1 MSIVLSI
8 IKSVRRQIG
17 RRTLEFLISKKR
29 GESLHWE
36 LSSEKLHYG
45 YRKTYG
51 LEKERGQQMP
61 KQKLYTFILCG
72 SAQMS
77 SFFALKESSIYF
89 CQSNMHK
96 WKKGGVSKSLR
107 PILESFLLVV
117 SRDTHWKCLM
127 VRAFTLSRI
136 QPNLL
141 QYSHT
146 GSIATS
152 APTICESVQFVNKNC
167 RHGIWI
173 LHIGGRHI
181 IILPATG
188 NGVCL
193 SSAEA

>member
-1 MSIVLSI
+1 MPQHITLIRSGTGFNVHQSGTAGRVAFHRHCFRNLTQTSITFHTGFDFEKMVCCLMSIVLSI

-117 SRDTHWKCLM
+117 SRD
-127 VRAFTLSRI
+127 A
-136 QPNLL
+136 Q
-141 QYSHT
+141 
-146 GSIATS
+146 
-152 APTICESVQFVNKNC
+152 
-167 RHGIWI
+167 
-173 LHIGGRHI
+173 
-181 IILPATG
+181 
-188 NGVCL
+188 
-193 SSAEA
+193 